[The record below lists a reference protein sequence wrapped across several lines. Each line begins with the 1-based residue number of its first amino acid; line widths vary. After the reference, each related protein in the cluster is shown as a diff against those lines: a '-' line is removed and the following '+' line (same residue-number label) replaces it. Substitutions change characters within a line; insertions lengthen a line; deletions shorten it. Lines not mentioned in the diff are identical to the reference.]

1 MKPTLNGIMETP
13 IYGVAEAA
21 QYLRV
26 PQNTL
31 AYWLKGGSCVAPHI
45 KVAST
50 EPVIRKIKIND
61 NVNGGGQECPPYTIP
76 VLREGSTPRNP

>member
-1 MKPTLNGIMETP
+1 METP

-31 AYWLKGGSCVAPHI
+31 AYWLKGVGTAPPLI
-45 KVAST
+45 KLAST
-50 EPVIRKIKIND
+50 EPPRLSFSNLL
-61 NVNGGGQECPPYTIP
+61 ECYM
-76 VLREGSTPRNP
+76 LAACERSTMCAFPRCARPSPH

>member
-1 MKPTLNGIMETP
+1 MKLATNAVMETP

-31 AYWLKGGSCVAPHI
+31 ACWLRGGLPF
-45 KVAST
+45 
-50 EPVIRKIKIND
+50 
-61 NVNGGGQECPPYTIP
+61 
-76 VLREGSTPRNP
+76 LR

>member
-1 MKPTLNGIMETP
+1 MKPATNGMMETP

-31 AYWLKGGSCVAPHI
+31 AYWLKGGRRCPSTDQAGQHGT
-45 KVAST
+45 ASA
-50 EPVIRKIKIND
+50 V
-61 NVNGGGQECPPYTIP
+61 VH
-76 VLREGSTPRNP
+76 

>member
-1 MKPTLNGIMETP
+1 MKAATNGMMETP

-31 AYWLKGGSCVAPHI
+31 AYWLKRAATRLSGLHDPGS
-45 KVAST
+45 S
-50 EPVIRKIKIND
+50 
-61 NVNGGGQECPPYTIP
+61 
-76 VLREGSTPRNP
+76 